1 MVPGKHIVTGS
12 SPVGEGE
19 SRPQDWTRGANRGVP
34 WLLENGNDV
43 GGRSESWIKVRML
56 D

>member
-1 MVPGKHIVTGS
+1 MVPGKHIVAGS

-34 WLLENGNDV
+34 WLLEMAMTLEDEVKIGS
-43 GGRSESWIKVRML
+43 R
-56 D
+56 